1 VLVFGLS
8 LQNYL
13 SKNEIMEHITNS
25 ENLNIQTNQVQQIF
39 KKICEIRGQK
49 VMLDFDLAELYGVE
63 KKVLN
68 QAVKR
73 NIDRFPPD
81 FMFQLTKK
89 EQITVLRSQ
98 IVTAKSQS
106 ADNQENLKSKFSK
119 VRFLPY
125 AFTEQGVAMLSSV
138 LNSKEAIKINIAI
151 MRAFVEVRKL
161 FFGNQ
166 DLFIKVS
173 ELASKVGEH
182 DQYIKTL
189 YDYLKSFDD
198 EQKRRIEWENRRPIG
213 FVVRDEN

>member
-1 VLVFGLS
+1 
-8 LQNYL
+8 
-13 SKNEIMEHITNS
+13 MEHVTNS
-25 ENLNIQTNQVQQIF
+25 ENLNIQTDQVQQIF
-39 KKICEIRGQK
+39 QKICEIRGQK

-89 EQITVLRSQ
+89 EEVTILRSQ
-98 IVTAKSQS
+98 FVTANPQS
-106 ADNQENLKSKFSK
+106 TGNQGSVESKFSK

-151 MRAFVEVRKL
+151 MRAFVEVRK
-161 FFGNQ
+161 FFFSNQ
-166 DLFIKVS
+166 DLLIKVS
-173 ELASKVGEH
+173 ELANKVGEH

-198 EQKRRIEWENRRPIG
+198 EQKRRIEWENRKPIG
-213 FVVRDEN
+213 F

>member
-1 VLVFGLS
+1 MLVFGLS

-13 SKNEIMEHITNS
+13 SKNKVMKHVTNS
-25 ENLNIQTNQVQQIF
+25 ENLNIQTSQVQQIF
-39 KKICEIRGQK
+39 RKICEIRGQK

-106 ADNQENLKSKFSK
+106 ADNQENQKSKFSK

-151 MRAFVEVRKL
+151 MRAFVEVRK
-161 FFGNQ
+161 FFFSNQ
-166 DLFIKVS
+166 DLLIKFS

-198 EQKRRIEWENRRPIG
+198 EQKRRIEWESRKPIG
-213 FVVRDEN
+213 F